1 MSPPPP
7 DAAADEPFTLAFV
20 GFATAEQAERAS
32 AFEDAVL
39 PLLAD
44 HGARLLY
51 RGRRTATGDAA
62 SDAASDAGPLEVHLI
77 WFPGRAA
84 LAGYMADERRQ
95 ALLDEYGEVFTAKH
109 AFEIDTLAGS
119 LS

>member
-1 MSPPPP
+1 MSTPPP
-7 DAAADEPFTLAFV
+7 DATADEPFTLAFV
-20 GFATAEQAERAS
+20 GFTTAEQAERAS

-44 HGARLLY
+44 HGAQLVY
-51 RGRRTATGDAA
+51 RGRRTTTDA
-62 SDAASDAGPLEVHLI
+62 DADTDAGHPLEVHLLR
-77 WFPGRAA
+77 FPGRAA

-109 AFEIDTLAGS
+109 AFEVDTLTGS

>member
-7 DAAADEPFTLAFV
+7 DATADEPFTLAFV
-20 GFATAEQAERAS
+20 GFATAEQAGRAS

-44 HGARLLY
+44 HGARLVY
-51 RGRRTATGDAA
+51 RGRRTAAGDAA
-62 SDAASDAGPLEVHLI
+62 ADAQQPLEVHLI

-109 AFEIDTLAGS
+109 AFEIDTLTGS